1 MGLFSF
7 TQEIAMDLGTANT
20 IIISNGKI
28 VVDEPSIVA
37 LERRS
42 DKVIAVGEK
51 ARQMHGKTHE
61 DIRTIRPLRD
71 GVIADFTAAEQ
82 MIRGLIKMINNKNRL
97 FSPSLRIVVCIP
109 SGSTEVERRA
119 IRDSAEHAGGRDVYL
134 IYEPMAAALGIGLDV
149 ELPEGN
155 MIVDI
160 GGGTT
165 EIAVISLGGIV
176 SNKSIKIAGDDL
188 TEDIQEYMGRQHNI
202 KVGERTAESIKI
214 AVGSALTELPESEVP
229 EDFIVHGPN
238 RMTSLPMDI
247 PISYQEIAHC
257 LDKSISKMDSA
268 ILSALEQ
275 TPPEL
280 YADIVKNGIY
290 LTGGGALLR
299 GLSKRFSEKIGI
311 PFHVAEDPL
320 HAVAK
325 GTGIALNNIEK
336 FNFLM
341 RQ

>member
-1 MGLFSF
+1 
-7 TQEIAMDLGTANT
+7 
-20 IIISNGKI
+20 
-28 VVDEPSIVA
+28 VA
-37 LERRS
+37 LERKTG
-42 DKVIAVGEK
+42 KVIAVGEE

-61 DIRTIRPLRD
+61 DIRTIRPLKD

-82 MIRGLIKMINNKNRL
+82 MIRGLIKMINSKSRL
-97 FSPSLRIVVCIP
+97 FSPSLRIVICIP
-109 SGSTEVERRA
+109 SGSTEVETRA
-119 IRDSAEHAGGRDVYL
+119 IRDSAEHAGGRDVYM

-149 ELPEGN
+149 EVPEGN

-202 KVGERTAESIKI
+202 KVGERTAENIKI
-214 AVGSALTELPESEVP
+214 AVGAALTELPEEDIP

-247 PISYQEIAHC
+247 PVSYQEMAHC

-280 YADIVKNGIY
+280 YADIVRNGIY

-299 GLSKRFSEKIGI
+299 GLSKRFTDRIGI
-311 PFHVAEDPL
+311 EFHVAEDPL

-325 GTGIALNNIEK
+325 GTGIALKNIEK

-341 RQ
+341 R